1 MRLRLLMRRLGGAR
15 VVQGS
20 TWVVAKTDAEL
31 KLDFKVALKAKALLK
46 ATAALLWMVAVKPK
60 KAKPELRVAVREL
73 WKKKLRLKTHV

>member
-60 KAKPELRVAVREL
+60 KAKPELRVAVRVL
-73 WKKKLRLKTHV
+73 WQKKLRLKTHV

>member
-60 KAKPELRVAVREL
+60 KAELRVAVREL
-73 WKKKLRLKTHV
+73 WQKKLRLKTHV